1 MIKKELMS
9 EYQTILGQ
17 PPSKSN
23 SYQIVSINGKC
34 TLCKGKA
41 LKQYEK
47 DFYIQCD
54 QYRNKNIEG
63 YFELHMRVY
72 FKSQRPDLDNSLK
85 IILDCLQSV
94 KAIKNDNQC
103 TRLIID
109 KFLDKEN
116 PRIEFKIV
124 PILE

>member
-1 MIKKELMS
+1 MT

-23 SYQIVSINGKC
+23 SYRIVTINGHGS
-34 TLCKGKA
+34 LCKSPA

-54 QYRNKNIEG
+54 QYRDKNIEG
-63 YFELHMRVY
+63 YFELHLRVY
-72 FKSQRPDLDNSLK
+72 FRSQRSDLDNSIK
-85 IILDCLQSV
+85 AILDCLQSV

-103 TRLIID
+103 TKLIID